1 MSQRDLE
8 IEDLPDGSTLS
19 APLRVTSNLCR
30 VLNENVFAMSPHKL
44 KIFSSLWRAFIDI
57 TGLVAGLASPVQDAG
72 N

>member
-8 IEDLPDGSTLS
+8 IEDLPDGS
-19 APLRVTSNLCR
+19 A
-30 VLNENVFAMSPHKL
+30 LNENVFAMSPHKL